1 MPQLKKQDTLF
12 SRQKTKTT
20 IAIQTD
26 ADTSRVDS
34 RGASRNKTIR
44 KMDSTVKK
52 KRIAQLSL
60 KRVTR
65 VEEPF

>member
-1 MPQLKKQDTLF
+1 MPQLKNQDTLF

-34 RGASRNKTIR
+34 RGASRNKSIR

-52 KRIAQLSL
+52 TDSSA
-60 KRVTR
+60 
-65 VEEPF
+65 